1 MIPRGIDKQA
11 AIRMV
16 RRLPAP
22 CFVRRERSMIRTV
35 LSAAVLAVAIAL
47 PVRAQDMAGM
57 THGETAIAVS
67 DVWASPSPGG
77 NGAVYAMIM
86 NGGTAA
92 DRLVAVKSDLAAAV
106 ELHAMTEEGG
116 VMQMRKVDGVD
127 VPAGGMVMLESG
139 GTHIML
145 IGLKAPLREGTTGTL
160 TFVFEHAGEVS
171 ADLTVRAGARGGHDH
186 H

>member
-1 MIPRGIDKQA
+1 
-11 AIRMV
+11 
-16 RRLPAP
+16 
-22 CFVRRERSMIRTV
+22 MIRTF
-35 LSAAVLAVAIAL
+35 LAAAFLAIAL
-47 PVRAQDMAGM
+47 PAEAHDMASM

-67 DVWASPSPGG
+67 DVWANAAPGS

-86 NGGTAA
+86 NGGAAA
-92 DRLVAVKSDLAAAV
+92 DRLIAVKSDLAAAV
-106 ELHAMTEEGG
+106 ELHAMSEEGG

-160 TFVFEHAGEVS
+160 TFVFEHAGDVS
-171 ADLTVRAGARGGHDH
+171 AELTVRAGGSGGHDH